1 MLIVALTAWLATVSV
16 AIAFGRAW
24 RLMDPAA
31 LSQVMDVDQ
40 PLCPRERQ
48 EIALTADLMAGALRR
63 EEYHASM
70 ALLAEPEGE
79 LPSLVADPGH

>member
-31 LSQVMDVDQ
+31 LSQVIDQ

-70 ALLAEPEGE
+70 ALLAQPEGE
-79 LPSLVADPGH
+79 LPSLVTDPGH